1 MSDGGHISRRA
12 NATLAQKVDLMNEQK
27 KKADL
32 QEIKQAIAVLHEPG
46 QVVEIRA
53 LGESGTVSG
62 YYDDPEKLAKAIQQL
77 SDGSNFESVY
87 YTLNPCN
94 KALLARREENT
105 LERNVKQTTTDA
117 EIVRRRW
124 LLIDFDPKRPKGVSA
139 TKAER
144 LAAKD
149 LMLSVEEAMCV
160 EGWPEPVRA
169 RSGNGYHLLYRVD
182 EPNDLATTDLF
193 KKCLEAIAA
202 KFTTGDVD
210 IDTKVYN
217 GARITKAY
225 GSLAAK
231 GMDTKE
237 RPHRFS
243 KITYIPKS
251 LRVVTR
257 SQLIELAGTTVT
269 TKKQSTRQH
278 KEAAAISSNDI
289 EKFLAWANVAVKSS
303 ADTADGGKKWILASC
318 PFNSEHT
325 NSPAV
330 FLSADGVFGFKCF
343 HQSCGDKH
351 WPEFRAALEG
361 EKGQKFRFT
370 TGNGGAPIYEATSP
384 EIIWHKPTREGSRPV
399 SLTNFTARII
409 ADIAEDDGVESK
421 HSLEIEAKCNG
432 RVRTFCVPASGFT
445 SMTWPLE
452 ELGGGAII
460 AAGSGLRDHARAAIQ
475 FLSSGMDHRRV
486 FLHTGWRHI
495 EDQWYYLHAG
505 GAIGP
510 DGLREDLNVKLPS
523 NLAAFDLSSAPEGES
538 LRSSIRASLRFLDL
552 APWRI
557 TVPIYAA
564 IWRSVLAASDFSLH
578 LTGPTG
584 SFKSCV
590 SALAMQHF
598 GAGFDYQHL
607 PGSWTST
614 ANANAHMQFVLKDSL
629 FVIDD
634 FVPQGSQ
641 ADVQRMHRDADRV
654 FRGQGNNAGRG
665 RMARDTSLRNPTPPR
680 GFTLSTGEDVPR
692 GESLKA
698 RVWLLDFS
706 SGNVDVAKLTSC
718 QQDADSGLF
727 AQAMAG
733 YLRWLAPQI
742 EEQRR
747 WLAERVARLREEAM
761 QEGQHRRTPSTI
773 ANLEHGL
780 SVFLLFARQSGAITW
795 KECKDV
801 SRAAWQ
807 ALEQTARAQTREQAE
822 EDPARRF
829 LNLIGAV
836 LSRGDAHLGS
846 AGLGGSPDDAKG
858 KLIGWTAERD
868 GEQFFL
874 LEPEASYA
882 AANRLA
888 QEQGSSFPVGQI
900 TLWKRLREHGF
911 LARHEEGRN
920 LTPWLIG
927 SARRRVLCLRRS
939 TLPFI
944 NGSAFED

>member
-1 MSDGGHISRRA
+1 
-12 NATLAQKVDLMNEQK
+12 
-27 KKADL
+27 
-32 QEIKQAIAVLHEPG
+32 
-46 QVVEIRA
+46 
-53 LGESGTVSG
+53 
-62 YYDDPEKLAKAIQQL
+62 
-77 SDGSNFESVY
+77 
-87 YTLNPCN
+87 
-94 KALLARREENT
+94 
-105 LERNVKQTTTDA
+105 
-117 EIVRRRW
+117 

-144 LAAKD
+144 LAAKN
-149 LMLSVEEAMCV
+149 LMLDVEEV
-160 EGWPEPVRA
+160 LRNEGWPEPVMA
-169 RSGNGYHLLYRVD
+169 SSGNGYHSLYRVD

-202 KFTTGDVD
+202 KFATPNVD
-210 IDTKVYN
+210 IDRAVGN
-217 GARITKAY
+217 AARLTKAY
-225 GSLAAK
+225 GSMAAK
-231 GMDTKE
+231 GVSTKE

-243 KITYIPKS
+243 KVTYVPKS

-257 SQLIELAGTTVT
+257 SQLSELADTNAPAKKRLNGTT
-269 TKKQSTRQH
+269 
-278 KEAAAISSNDI
+278 EELAAVSADTL
-289 EKFLAWANVAVKSS
+289 EKFLAWANLDVKSVT
-303 ADTADGGKKWILASC
+303 DTGDGGKKWTLAAC

-330 FLSADGVFGFKCF
+330 FMSAKGVFGFKCF
-343 HQSCGDKH
+343 HTSCGEKH
-351 WPEFRAALEG
+351 WTEFRAALEA

-370 TGNGGAPIYEATSP
+370 TGNGDAPTYEATSAG
-384 EIIWHKPTREGSRPV
+384 IIWHKPTRDGSRPV
-399 SLTNFTARII
+399 SLTNFTERII
-409 ADIAEDDGVESK
+409 ADIAEDDGVESS

-432 RVRTFCVPASGFT
+432 RARTFCVPASEFT
-445 SMTWPLE
+445 SMAWPLE
-452 ELGGGAII
+452 KLGGGAII
-460 AAGSGLRDHARAAIQ
+460 AAGSGVRDHARAAIQ
-475 FLSSGMDHRRV
+475 FLSKDMDHRCV
-486 FLHTGWRHI
+486 FKHTGWRRV
-495 EDQWYYLHAG
+495 EDQWFYLHAG

-510 DGLREDLNVKLPS
+510 EGLRTDLNVKLPS
-523 NLAAFDLSSAPEGES
+523 NLAAFELPSAPEGKS
-538 LRSSIRASLRFLDL
+538 LRSSIRSSLRFLNL
-552 APWRI
+552 GPWRV

-564 IWRSVLAASDFSLH
+564 IWRSVLSASDFSLH

-584 SFKSCV
+584 SFKSCI

-614 ANANAHMQFVLKDSL
+614 ANANAHLQFVLKDAL

-641 ADVQRMHRDADRV
+641 ADVQRMQRDADRI

-665 RMARDTSLRNPTPPR
+665 RMARDTSLQKPTPPR

-698 RVWLLDFS
+698 RVWFLDFS
-706 SGNVDVAKLTSC
+706 LGDVDIAKLTGC
-718 QQDADSGLF
+718 QHDANSGLF

-733 YLRWLAPQI
+733 YLRWLAPQF

-747 WLAERVARLREEAM
+747 RLAERVAQLREEAM
-761 QEGQHRRTPSTI
+761 QDGQHRRTPSTI
-773 ANLEHGL
+773 ANLDHGL
-780 SVFLLFARQSGAITW
+780 SAFLLFAMQSGAITW
-795 KECKDV
+795 EESKAV
-801 SRAAWQ
+801 SRKAWR
-807 ALEQTARAQTREQAE
+807 ALEQGARAQTREQGE
-822 EDPARRF
+822 EEPARRF

-836 LSRGDAHLGS
+836 FSRGDAHLGS
-846 AGLGGSPDDAKG
+846 AGLGGSPKDAKG

-888 QEQGSSFPVGQI
+888 QEQGISLSVGQT

-920 LTPWLIG
+920 QIPWLIG
-927 SARRRVLCLRRS
+927 TARSRVLCLRRS

-944 NGSAFED
+944 NSSAFED